1 MIYLNLFW
9 TFFKIGLFTF
19 GGGQAMIPM
28 IMREVTARG
37 WISETDLIDFIAIS
51 ESTPGTFAVNI
62 STYTGVQT
70 AGVLGALCSTIGV
83 VLPSIIIITLI
94 ALLFASLMK
103 KQAVGEVFGYIRSSV
118 TGLLTAVLISLFMLV
133 LFGISSV
140 YDTSK
145 ASADYIGLGLFAIL
159 FGLSFIKIK
168 GRKISPIILILI
180 SAVLGLLCYGFIP
193 V

>member
-28 IMREVTARG
+28 IMREVTAKG

-83 VLPSIIIITLI
+83 VLPSLIIITLI

-103 KQAVGEVFGYIRSSV
+103 KPAVGEVFSCVRSSV
-118 TGLLTAVLISLFMLV
+118 TGLLVAVLLSLFMLV
-133 LFGISSV
+133 LFGISSI
-140 YDTSK
+140 YDTSS
-145 ASADYIGLGLFAIL
+145 ASVDYIGLGLFAVL

-193 V
+193 A